1 MAISPTEFETLYRAN
16 AADILSYLRRRGAGD
31 DAQDL
36 LSETFLVAWRR
47 REALPAP
54 DLQRAWLF
62 STARRLRLAHHR
74 QHQPTPGLTD
84 TAAAPSRDTPTDT
97 AANDAVHAALAK
109 LNETDRELL
118 TLTIWEGLTPS
129 EAAAVIGL
137 TAPAARVRL
146 HRARRRLAAD
156 PTLAAHHDQDKPT
169 PATLAVAQQPTEPK
183 PASV

>member
-16 AADILSYLRRRGAGD
+16 AANILGYLRRRGAGD

-62 STARRLRLAHHR
+62 STARRLRLAHQR
-74 QHQPTPGLTD
+74 QHQPAPGLID
-84 TAAAPSRDTPTDT
+84 AAAAPSRGTHTDT
-97 AANDAVHAALAK
+97 TAADAVHAALAK

-118 TLTIWEGLTPS
+118 TLTS
-129 EAAAVIGL
+129 S
-137 TAPAARVRL
+137 
-146 HRARRRLAAD
+146 RA
-156 PTLAAHHDQDKPT
+156 K
-169 PATLAVAQQPTEPK
+169 
-183 PASV
+183 